1 MFGFSYLFSTTT
13 QNSSVPRVEVTAEKN
28 ADAAKN
34 IPPTLPPVSPAAP
47 AAKSMTPKTNIFEPK
62 KPPAEEILVGMEY
75 QSSQDLKAFY
85 QKYRHHSSPGVK
97 YWVYTALGACLRF
110 AKGSDGK
117 PYQNAA
123 DFLQSSAEGK
133 QLADRTDAYQNLHS
147 RCNGL
152 EATPVNETVKE
163 VQALQ
168 ESAEAGGDAKAL
180 MARGLFINNKYS
192 EVEIAKA
199 LVSTLESDDP
209 YAIRNVANLLQRP
222 GVDYILIG
230 AGNHPVSYDLV
241 SAAANLAAC
250 ELGADCSS
258 GSITWAEQCI
268 NDANCSSPNVAQQ
281 ILDRLD
287 SDADRLEARR
297 VRDLIVKAAKT
308 GDVSLL
314 GLPK

>member
-1 MFGFSYLFSTTT
+1 
-13 QNSSVPRVEVTAEKN
+13 
-28 ADAAKN
+28 
-34 IPPTLPPVSPAAP
+34 
-47 AAKSMTPKTNIFEPK
+47 MTPKTNIFAPNK
-62 KPPAEEILVGMEY
+62 TPAEEILVGMEY

-85 QKYRHHSSPGVK
+85 QKYRHHSLPGVK
-97 YWVYTALGACLRF
+97 YWVYNALGTCLRF

-133 QLADRTDAYQNLHS
+133 QLVDRTEAYNKLHS

-152 EATPVNETVKE
+152 ETTPVNETVKE

-180 MARGLFINNKYS
+180 MARGLLINNKYS
-192 EVEIAKA
+192 EVEIAQA
-199 LVSTLESDDP
+199 LVSTLESEDP

-230 AGNHPVSYDLV
+230 VGNHPVSYELV

-250 ELGADCSS
+250 ELGADCST

-268 NDANCSSPNVAQQ
+268 NDGNCSSPNVAQQ

-287 SDADRLEARR
+287 SDADRLEAQRA
-297 VRDLIVKAAKT
+297 RDLIVKAAKT